1 MNPAFECSVHTPVK
15 DMIKHIEVCDAPA
28 FIVDERFRLIAQ
40 NSLSAGVLELED
52 NSLILPIIFP
62 ADYLMCTKLK
72 FGQMARI
79 VFNNGER
86 QHASVSRFKQ
96 YFLFMLEN
104 NMESFV
110 QSALAIKSEADVFVY
125 EAEEF
130 YARMGK
136 DIMAKDK
143 NIAEVRSTQ
152 LSRRLKANKMLD
164 MVTGS
169 GIRRS
174 GNFEPAGI
182 THRVCEAAN
191 KFLEKYAIHIYC
203 AANASPYN
211 CIGYHDDYRTTI
223 AALLMIAAEN
233 SEDGKIYVNNR
244 FNEYKYFLS
253 VGFPS
258 AVRKAVVSDDMEE
271 RKEYLC
277 CVAESNGWLLRFS
290 EEDGFCT
297 LLLILPCTDERTL
310 FLRAPELVDKDH
322 FAVSSQFA
330 NFEPPKRKKRK

>member
-1 MNPAFECSVHTPVK
+1 MNPAFECSVNTPIK
-15 DMIKHIEVCDAPA
+15 DMIKYIKICDVPA
-28 FIVDERFRLIAQ
+28 FIVDERFRLIGQ
-40 NSLSAGVLELED
+40 NSLAEGVLELED
-52 NSLILPIIFP
+52 NSLVLPIIFP

-96 YFLFMLEN
+96 YFLFMLEKS
-104 NMESFV
+104 MENFI

-125 EAEEF
+125 EVEEF

-136 DIMAKDK
+136 DIMAKDQ
-143 NIAEVRSTQ
+143 NIAEVRSAQ

-191 KFLEKYAIHIYC
+191 KFLEKYDIHIVC

-233 SEDGKIYVNNR
+233 SEDGKISVNNR
-244 FNEYKYFLS
+244 FNDFKYCLS
-253 VGFPS
+253 LNFS
-258 AVRKAVVSDDMEE
+258 LAEHNTLATDKHKE

-290 EEDGFCT
+290 EKDGLCT

-310 FLRAPELVDKDH
+310 FLRAPELVDKDY
-322 FAVSSQFA
+322 FAVDIQFA
-330 NFEPPKRKKRK
+330 HFEPPKRKKRK